1 MQLIRDFFASRKAQ
15 ALLLLCL
22 IVILGTQV
30 GLTEDQ
36 VTLSAE
42 GLMAYILGRA
52 IHDNGI
58 VRAFK

>member
-1 MQLIRDFFASRKAQ
+1 MNLLKDFVTSRKAQ
-15 ALLLLCL
+15 ALLLLVL
-22 IVILGTQV
+22 IVVLGSGV

-52 IHDNGI
+52 IHDNGL
-58 VRAFK
+58 VNLK

>member
-1 MQLIRDFFASRKAQ
+1 MNLVKDFIVSRKAQ
-15 ALLLLCL
+15 ALLLLVL
-22 IVILGTQV
+22 IVVLGNGV

-52 IHDNGI
+52 IHDNGL
-58 VRAFK
+58 VRLK